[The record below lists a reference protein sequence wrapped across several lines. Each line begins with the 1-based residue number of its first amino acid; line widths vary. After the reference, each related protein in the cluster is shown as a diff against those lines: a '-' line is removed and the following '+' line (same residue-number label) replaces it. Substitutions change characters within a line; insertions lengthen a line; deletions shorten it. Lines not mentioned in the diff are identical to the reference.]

1 MSGQYLEILIFAVF
15 AALIIFRLRSVLGR
29 RTGNERPPSESL
41 PSRQS
46 RESKTDRESQ
56 ADRESQTDNVIHL
69 PDAQDSDAP
78 DAAEEP
84 PRSPLE
90 IGLAEI
96 NSVDRNFGA
105 EGFLDGARAA
115 FETIVS
121 AFAEGDLSKLKEL
134 LSKDVYENFADAIQT
149 RYDARETLETTLVGI
164 KSVALMDAG
173 AEDRTIHITVKFV
186 SEQINVTRSRDG
198 KIVDG
203 DADNV
208 TDITDI
214 WTFARDARSRN
225 PNWALVETTSS
236 N

>member
-1 MSGQYLEILIFAVF
+1 MSSQYLEILIFAVF

-29 RTGNERPPSESL
+29 RTGEERRPPESF
-41 PSRQS
+41 PQRQG
-46 RESKTDRESQ
+46 RESKTD
-56 ADRESQTDNVIHL
+56 NVVHL
-69 PDAQDSDAP
+69 PDSQQSDDP
-78 DAAEEP
+78 DAVDEP

-96 NSVDRNFGA
+96 KSADRNFST
-105 EGFLDGARAA
+105 EGFLDGARGA

-121 AFAEGDLSKLKEL
+121 AFAEGDLSKLKQL
-134 LSKDVYENFADAIQT
+134 LSKDVYENFADAIQA

-173 AEDRTIHITVKFV
+173 AEGRTVHITIKFV
-186 SEQINVTRSRDG
+186 SEQINVTRNRDG
-198 KIVDG
+198 KVVDG
-203 DADNV
+203 DSDDV

-214 WTFARDARSRN
+214 WTFARDARSRD